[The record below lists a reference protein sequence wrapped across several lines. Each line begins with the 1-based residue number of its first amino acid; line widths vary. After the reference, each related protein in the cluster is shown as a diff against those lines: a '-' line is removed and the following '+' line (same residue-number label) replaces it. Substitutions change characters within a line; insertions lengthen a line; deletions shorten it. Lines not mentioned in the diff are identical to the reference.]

1 MQPKE
6 NVFYRNLR
14 KNYPVVDKA
23 KGIYVWDNKGK
34 KYIDGSGGAVV
45 VSIGHSVPEI
55 REAMIKQ
62 AEKASFIHSSHFT
75 SDAVLECAELLCNLT
90 PEKNLNKVY
99 FLSGGSEAVESA
111 IKLVRQYW
119 REAGQPDKYKI
130 ISRWS
135 SFHGNTTGALALGG
149 HTSRRKHY
157 LAIMQYTPHIEPPYC
172 FRCAFNETPD
182 NCSLQCADNLERAIL
197 HEGPDSV
204 AAFIAEPVIGATAGA
219 IIPIDGYWQRIRQIC
234 DKYDIKLIADEVMT
248 GIGRCGKNFCMDHWN
263 TVPDI
268 IVLAKGL
275 SSGYTPLG
283 AVITKEEIHQTI
295 KRGSGLF
302 VHGHTFGQNPLS
314 AAVGAAVLKYI
325 NKKNLIE
332 RSRKMGTIFN
342 KKLKDELSDID
353 IVGDVRG
360 LGLFSG
366 IEFVCDKNSN
376 ECFEN
381 DLKINSQVAKQAFSR
396 GLISYP
402 GGGGVDGMSG
412 DHILLAPPLI
422 ITEKQIDE
430 LVSILKRS
438 ILAVQGSID

>member
-14 KNYPVVDKA
+14 KNYPVVDRA
-23 KGIYVWDNKGK
+23 EGIHVWDKTGK
-34 KYIDGSGGAVV
+34 KYLDGSGGAVV
-45 VSIGHSVPEI
+45 VSIGHGVPEI

-62 AEKASFIHSSHFT
+62 AERTSFIHSSHFT
-75 SDAVLECAELLCNLT
+75 NEASMECAELLCDLV
-90 PEKNLNKVY
+90 PGKNLNKVY
-99 FLSGGSEAVESA
+99 FLSGGSEAVESS

-119 REAGQPDKYKI
+119 RESGKPDKFKI

-172 FRCAFNETPD
+172 FRCGFKETPD
-182 NCSLQCADNLERAIL
+182 KCSLQCAENLERAIL

-219 IIPIDGYWQRIRQIC
+219 IVPIEGYWQRIRQIC

-248 GIGRCGKNFCMDHWN
+248 GIGRCGENFCLDHWN
-263 TVPDI
+263 VIPDI
-268 IVLAKGL
+268 IILAKGL

-283 AVITKEEIHQTI
+283 AVIAKDEIHQTI
-295 KRGSGLF
+295 KRGSGMF
-302 VHGHTFGQNPLS
+302 VHGHTYGQNPLS
-314 AAVGAAVLKYI
+314 SAIGAAVLKYI
-325 NKKNLIE
+325 NKNNLID
-332 RSRKMGTIFN
+332 RSKKMGEIFN
-342 KKLKDELSDID
+342 NRLKEKLSDLD

-366 IEFVCDKNSN
+366 VEFVCNKKSN

-381 DLKINSQVAKQAFSR
+381 DLKINTQVAKQAFSR
-396 GLISYP
+396 GLITYP

-412 DHILLAPPLI
+412 DHILLAPPFI
-422 ITEKQIDE
+422 IKENQIDE
-430 LVSILKRS
+430 MIDITKRA
-438 ILAVQGSID
+438 ILAVQGMID

>member
-283 AVITKEEIHQTI
+283 AVIAKEEIHQTI